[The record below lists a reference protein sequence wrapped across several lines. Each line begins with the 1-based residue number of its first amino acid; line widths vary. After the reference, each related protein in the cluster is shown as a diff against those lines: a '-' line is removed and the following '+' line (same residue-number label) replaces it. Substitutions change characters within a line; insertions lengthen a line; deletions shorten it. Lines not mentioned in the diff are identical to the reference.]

1 MLDTYASRPGWL
13 DSLLTAIARALLR
26 SGINANALTYFAL
39 LSGIVAGLLLY
50 FLHPGAALPCLA
62 LSGLADAVDGRVAR
76 LGKGSTPWGGVLDL
90 VCDRIVEAAVLLGI
104 ALPHPH
110 LHIPALV
117 LAATWYVNLCVF
129 LAVGAASER
138 QREKVIVYPPGL
150 VERGEAIV
158 FATFA
163 GLWPQWAAP
172 VVYLYAALEVLTA
185 AQRFLAGKRELRHR

>member
-13 DSLLTAIARALLR
+13 DSLLTAIARTLLR
-26 SGINANALTYFAL
+26 FGITANSLTYFAL
-39 LSGIVAGLLLY
+39 VSGLSAGLLFY
-50 FLHPGAALPCLA
+50 FLHPGGALLCLA

-104 ALPHPH
+104 ALPHPY
-110 LHIPALV
+110 LHVPALV

-138 QREKVIVYPPGL
+138 QREKVIVYSPGL
-150 VERGEAIV
+150 VERGEAIF

-172 VVYLYAALEVLTA
+172 VVYLYAVLEVLTA
-185 AQRFLAGKRELRHR
+185 AQRFLAGRRELRQ